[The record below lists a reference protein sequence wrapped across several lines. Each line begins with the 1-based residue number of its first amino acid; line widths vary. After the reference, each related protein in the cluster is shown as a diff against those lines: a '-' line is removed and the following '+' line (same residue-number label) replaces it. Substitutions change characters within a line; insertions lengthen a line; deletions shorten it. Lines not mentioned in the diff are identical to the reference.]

1 VRPEGASEHTG
12 SSWDADPTYRDLGEP
27 PVPVLTGGAATTG
40 NPDREDAPAT
50 SRRRPGLVVLRH
62 AAWLLAFLAAAAII
76 LLIPRTTG
84 TTWADIGHILSRVTL
99 TDVLLLAGMWGLAL
113 FCYSFVLTGSLP
125 GLRRRR
131 AMTLNLT
138 GSAVANVV
146 PLGGAWGVGLN
157 TLMLRRWG
165 YAGKDIASFMMIS
178 NVWNIL
184 AKLAVSASVIGL
196 LAVGGLPVP
205 LPASGARAVAISAAA
220 LVILIVAALASD
232 RVTAFT
238 GRVADVLLAGP
249 MRALH
254 VHRRTH
260 LATQLPAVRRVM
272 IRVVRERWPLMS
284 LGMLLFLGLQAG
296 LLGMCLHLLGNQVT
310 IAAVLTAFAVDRLLT
325 AVPLTPG
332 GSGVVEAGT
341 AAALV
346 ALGGAP
352 AEVAAAVLLYRAITF
367 LLEIPVGGVWALGWF
382 AAQRRSGPRS
392 APAGGVG

>member
-1 VRPEGASEHTG
+1 M
-12 SSWDADPTYRDLGEP
+12 
-27 PVPVLTGGAATTG
+27 PVLTGGAAATG
-40 NPDREDAPAT
+40 SPSPEGEPDVRPVRPVRPWLVAL
-50 SRRRPGLVVLRH
+50 RRVTWV
-62 AAWLLAFLAAAAII
+62 LAFAAAAAII

-84 TTWADIGHILSRVTL
+84 TTWNAIWHTLSRVTL
-99 TDVLLLAGMWGLAL
+99 TDVALLAAMWGLAL

-125 GLRRRR
+125 GLRRRQ

-146 PLGGAWGVGLN
+146 PLGGAAGVGLN
-157 TLMLRRWG
+157 TMMLRRWG
-165 YAGKDIASFMMIS
+165 YPGKDIASFMMIS

-205 LPASGARAVAISAAA
+205 LPAAGARAVAVSAAV
-220 LVILIVAALASD
+220 LVALIVAALVSD
-232 RVTAFT
+232 RVTTLT
-238 GRVADVLLAGP
+238 GRVADLVLAGP
-249 MRALH
+249 LRLLH
-254 VHRRTH
+254 LHRRTH
-260 LATQLPAVRRVM
+260 LASQLPAVRRVM
-272 IRVVRERWPLMS
+272 IRVVRDRWPLMS
-284 LGMLLFLGLQAG
+284 IGMLLFLGLQAG

-310 IAAVLTAFAVDRLLT
+310 VAAVLTAFAVDRLLT

-382 AAQRRSGPRS
+382 AAQRRMGPAS
-392 APAGGVG
+392 AAAGGAG

>member
-1 VRPEGASEHTG
+1 M
-12 SSWDADPTYRDLGEP
+12 
-27 PVPVLTGGAATTG
+27 PVLTGGAADTG
-40 NPDREDAPAT
+40 NPAPEGQPEVAP
-50 SRRRPGLVVLRH
+50 RRPVLVAVRRVAWVLG
-62 AAWLLAFLAAAAII
+62 FVAAAAII

-84 TTWADIGHILSRVTL
+84 TTWTDIGHTLSRVTFSE
-99 TDVLLLAGMWGLAL
+99 VALLAGMWGLAL

-125 GLRRRR
+125 GLRRRQ

-146 PLGGAWGVGLN
+146 PLGGAAGVGLN

-196 LAVGGLPVP
+196 LAVGGLPIP
-205 LPASGARAVAISAAA
+205 LPASAARAVAISAAA
-220 LVILIVAALASD
+220 LVVLIIAALASE
-232 RVTAFT
+232 RVTALA
-238 GRVADVLLAGP
+238 GRVADVVLAGVLRVV
-249 MRALH
+249 RA
-254 VHRRTH
+254 HRRTH
-260 LATQLPAVRRVM
+260 LVSQLPAVRRVM
-272 IRVVRERWPLMS
+272 LRVVRDRWPLMS
-284 LGMLLFLGLQAG
+284 VGMVLFLGLQAG

-310 IAAVLTAFAVDRLLT
+310 VAAVLTAFAVDRLLT

-332 GSGVVEAGT
+332 GSGIVEAGT

-382 AAQRRSGPRS
+382 AAQRRTSLQG
-392 APAGGVG
+392 AAAGGAG

>member
-1 VRPEGASEHTG
+1 
-12 SSWDADPTYRDLGEP
+12 
-27 PVPVLTGGAATTG
+27 VPVLTGGAADTG
-40 NPDREDAPAT
+40 NPSEDEVRAARPR
-50 SRRRPGLVVLRH
+50 SRRRLVLHVVRPVTWV
-62 AAWLLAFLAAAAII
+62 ATLAAAVTII
-76 LLIPRTTG
+76 YLIPRTTG
-84 TTWADIGHILSRVTL
+84 TTWDEIGRTL
-99 TDVLLLAGMWGLAL
+99 GKVSFTDVLVLTGMWALAL

-165 YAGKDIASFMMIS
+165 YAGKEIAGFLMIS

-184 AKLAVSASVIGL
+184 AKLAVSAVVIGL

-205 LPASGARAVAISAAA
+205 VSAHGARAVVISAAVA
-220 LVILIVAALASD
+220 VVLIIIMLASE
-232 RVTAFT
+232 RACRLA
-238 GRVADVLLAGP
+238 GGVADTVLRPVLRLA
-249 MRALH
+249 H
-254 VHRRTH
+254 IHHRTH
-260 LATQLPAVRRVM
+260 LSAQLPAVRRVM
-272 IRVVRERWPLMS
+272 VEVVRARWPLMS
-284 LGMLLFLGLQAG
+284 VGMVLYLSLQAA
-296 LLGMCLHLLGNQVT
+296 LLWVCLEMVGNEFT
-310 IAAVLTAFAVDRLLT
+310 FAAVLTAFAVDRLLT

-352 AEVAAAVLLYRAITF
+352 ASVAAAVLLYRAFTF
-367 LLEIPVGGVWALGWF
+367 LAEIPVGGVWALAWF
-382 AAQRRSGPRS
+382 AVQRRLPT
-392 APAGGVG
+392 AATVPAGGVG

>member
-1 VRPEGASEHTG
+1 M
-12 SSWDADPTYRDLGEP
+12 
-27 PVPVLTGGAATTG
+27 PVLTGGAADIG
-40 NPDREDAPAT
+40 NPTAGDGEGVAP
-50 SRRRPGLVVLRH
+50 RRRARAVLKPVLWVLASS
-62 AAWLLAFLAAAAII
+62 AAVAII

-84 TTWADIGHILSRVTL
+84 TTWAAIGHTLSRITL
-99 TDVLLLAGMWGLAL
+99 GQVLLLVGMWAVAL

-165 YAGKDIASFMMIS
+165 YAGKDIASFTMIS
-178 NVWNIL
+178 NVWNVL
-184 AKLAVSASVIGL
+184 AKLAVSAVVIGL
-196 LAVGGLPVP
+196 LAVGGLPIP
-205 LPASGARAVAISAAA
+205 LPAEAVRAVGLTAAA
-220 LVILIVAALASD
+220 FVVLILAAMASERITVI
-232 RVTAFT
+232 T
-238 GRVADVLLAGP
+238 GRVADVLVAGP
-249 MRALH
+249 MRVMH
-254 VHRRTH
+254 VQRRAH
-260 LATQLPAVRRVM
+260 LATQLPAVRQIM
-272 IRVVRERWPLMS
+272 LQVVRERWPLMTV
-284 LGMLLFLGLQAG
+284 GMVLFLSLQAG
-296 LLGMCLHLLGNQVT
+296 LLGMCLHLLGNSFT
-310 IAAVLTAFAVDRLLT
+310 IATLLTAFAVDRLLT

-367 LLEIPVGGVWALGWF
+367 LAEIPVGGVWALGWF
-382 AAQRRSGPRS
+382 ATQRRGGPAVASGG
-392 APAGGVG
+392 AG